1 MSDIEINTE
10 LLIEAAKQGNLDEVR
25 RLIPLSDPKAND
37 SLALRMAA
45 QNGHIECV
53 ELLIPV
59 SDPKAKDSYAL
70 RWAAQNGHVQ
80 CVELLVPISD
90 PKADHSFALQSAVE
104 NGHTPCVDLLYPV
117 SEPMVVMKKLQD
129 KYPDDYTIWGQLQQ
143 MIEAERVRNTLNAEV
158 KTTTGVKIQRKM

>member
-1 MSDIEINTE
+1 MSIILENTQ
-10 LLIEAAKQGNLDEVR
+10 LLIEAAEQGNADEVC
-25 RLIPLSDPKAND
+25 RLIPLSDPKYAR
-37 SLALRMAA
+37 SSALR
-45 QNGHIECV
+45 I
-53 ELLIPV
+53 
-59 SDPKAKDSYAL
+59 
-70 RWAAQNGHVQ
+70 AAQNGHVQ
-80 CVELLVPISD
+80 CVALLIPVSNPKEWDNFALNVAATNGHTQCVELLIPVSEPKSD
-90 PKADHSFALQSAVE
+90 DSYALQSAVE